1 MSVDLVESQGE
12 FLSCSY
18 GARQLY
24 RSSRACTTMHPMP
37 SQRQQEPEKPED
49 PKEDLPLV
57 PPRHRFIECDEQGLE
72 QVQDDPCL
80 IELHTATARH
90 VCHFGMSHLRS
101 GYLHRLA

>member
-1 MSVDLVESQGE
+1 
-12 FLSCSY
+12 
-18 GARQLY
+18 
-24 RSSRACTTMHPMP
+24 MHPMP

-90 VCHFGMSHLRS
+90 VCHFWNVPLEEWLPAPFSMTI
-101 GYLHRLA
+101 